1 MTEAPT
7 RALHRSRRTPAVLS
21 IVARLVAA
29 VILAAA
35 TSAGCADDRAKFDYL
50 RIQVDGQPTLSI
62 TKSDVL
68 VRGIVVFF
76 HGQDEDEFVLTVD
89 AARKAMTERL
99 VNAGFAVVA
108 SRAGGNSF
116 TTAAAVSNYRELA
129 SVAMQHYRIS
139 NVYLLAESTGA
150 IAAANL
156 LAAGAAPVRGMAA
169 ISPVL
174 DVRNTT
180 GWPTSFTVNPPPTPQ
195 AANPI
200 DLPVTS
206 FAGRSLRFYVDD
218 ADPVAQ
224 TASNAAAFENKF
236 RSAAAISVVSC
247 SGGHA
252 DPSCYQPDDVV
263 KWFTS
268 LDDRSSS

>member
-1 MTEAPT
+1 VTEAPT
-7 RALHRSRRTPAVLS
+7 RAVHRCRRTPSALG
-21 IVARLVAA
+21 IAATLVAA
-29 VILAAA
+29 VTLAA
-35 TSAGCADDRAKFDYL
+35 TSAACADDRAKYDYL

-89 AARKAMTERL
+89 AARKAMTDRL

-116 TTAAAVSNYRELA
+116 TTAAAVNNYRELA
-129 SVAMQHYRIS
+129 SVAMQHYRIA
-139 NVYLLAESTGA
+139 NIYLLAESTGA
-150 IAAANL
+150 VAAANL

-174 DVRNTT
+174 NVHNTT
-180 GWPTSFTVNPPPTPQ
+180 GRPTSSTVENPPPTPQ

-200 DLPVTS
+200 DLPVAS
-206 FAGRSLRFYVDD
+206 LAGTNLRFYIDD
-218 ADPVAQ
+218 ADPVAK
-224 TASNAAAFENKF
+224 TAVNAAAFENKF
-236 RSAAAISVVSC
+236 GPAAAISVVRC
-247 SGGHA
+247 SGGYT

-268 LDDRSSS
+268 LDNRSSS